1 VKPSIPNEPLIT
13 DGVVTLARFESADV
27 STMVDGDADPELR
40 RRFEFPSDFVAS
52 AEHSAAVLAKW
63 DDDWVRGEPYT
74 LAVRDSV
81 DGTLLG
87 GCELQP
93 RPSGEANLSY
103 WTYPAFR
110 RRGVASRAVALLAK
124 AAFEVFG
131 VTTLEILTT
140 SDNTA
145 SRKVALRSGFVPNG
159 VRDGQLLFIAERSSP
174 RS

>member
-1 VKPSIPNEPLIT
+1 
-13 DGVVTLARFESADV
+13 
-27 STMVDGDADPELR
+27 MVEGDRDPEHR
-40 RRFEFPSDFVAS
+40 RRFGFPSDFVAS

-63 DDDWVRGEPYT
+63 NDDWVRGDRYT
-74 LAVRDSV
+74 FAVRDSV

-124 AAFEVFG
+124 TAFEVFG
-131 VTTLEILTT
+131 VTTLEILTAP
-140 SDNTA
+140 DNTA
-145 SRKVALRSGFVPNG
+145 SRSVADRSGFVPKG
-159 VRDGQLLFIAERSSP
+159 SRYGQLLFIAEKSPP